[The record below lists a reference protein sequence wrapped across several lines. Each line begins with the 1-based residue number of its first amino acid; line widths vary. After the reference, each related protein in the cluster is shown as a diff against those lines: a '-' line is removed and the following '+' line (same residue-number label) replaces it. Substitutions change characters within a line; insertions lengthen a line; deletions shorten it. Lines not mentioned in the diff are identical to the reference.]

1 MSTIPKDQ
9 REKFVIR
16 FDDEHTRS
24 TISGIADQQHISMNA
39 WILQAID
46 EKLARGKRIDRLLD
60 AAEPI
65 FVTSV
70 TIDVSQDPDA
80 ANKLAESIKAMHS
93 SELKMIS
100 GVR

>member
-9 REKFVIR
+9 REKFVVR

-46 EKLARGKRIDRLLD
+46 EKLARGKRIDRLLES
-60 AAEPI
+60 AEAML
-65 FVTSV
+65 VTEVRIEAPS
-70 TIDVSQDPDA
+70 DPDL
-80 ANKLAESIKAMHS
+80 ANKVAEHIKAMGATGQ
-93 SELKMIS
+93 LIA
-100 GVR
+100 GIR